1 MTSFFSR
8 RWRGQVPMRTLFW
21 RDMLGI
27 GTAVNVLA
35 TFLALILASQ
45 GVATWVAVAVHFV
58 PLPYNLFLCAAVHR
72 VRPRSAA
79 AGLVALGWLALMTL
93 V

>member
-1 MTSFFSR
+1 
-8 RWRGQVPMRTLFW
+8 MRTLFW

-27 GTAVNVLA
+27 GTAVNLLA

-45 GVATWVAVAVHFV
+45 GVATWVAVAVHFS

-72 VRPRSAA
+72 AQPRSGA
-79 AGLVALGWLALMTL
+79 AGLVALGWLAVMTL

>member
-1 MTSFFSR
+1 
-8 RWRGQVPMRTLFW
+8 MRTLFW

-35 TFLALILASQ
+35 TFAALILASQ
-45 GVATWVAVAVHFV
+45 GVATWVAMAVHFM
-58 PLPYNLFLCAAVHR
+58 PLPYNLFLCAAVLR
-72 VRPRSAA
+72 VQPRNGA
-79 AGLVALGWLALMTL
+79 AGLVALGWLVLMTL